1 MFIIL
6 FSILIK
12 SNVTTCW
19 SYEHYEN
26 KSILNPLINVMDLGC
41 GLMIKITPIHD
52 PFIWNKMLKFKTSK
66 IICNRDM

>member
-52 PFIWNKMLKFKTSK
+52 PFI
-66 IICNRDM
+66 